1 MPGKDRSRSY
11 HLEVVFRL
19 RANSVTKINVLFER
33 TFLKWTE
40 YPPDANHGF
49 YINSAVVTTVLPENN
64 NYITGQPNVSIFK
77 RFVDLYLLY
86 IGYYSTM
93 HSHWHIC

>member
-1 MPGKDRSRSY
+1 LREHSVYRVKVHYVPGKDRSRAY

-19 RANSVTKINVLFER
+19 RANSVTKLTLSFER

-49 YINSAVVTTVLPENN
+49 YINSAVVSTVLPLLVEE
-64 NYITGQPNVSIFK
+64 TGGPGETHRPV
-77 RFVDLYLLY
+77 
-86 IGYYSTM
+86 T
-93 HSHWHIC
+93 SH